1 MAGVTL
7 ASQSESYIR
16 CRGLLKM
23 HWTPEHAQPL
33 NQWPEQH
40 LDVSSTTSSPAHKSD
55 LYHSSRQRFNYAWAN
70 DDISALTA
78 SNLLKRY
85 AEKYSGV
92 LDSPYERPTL
102 NSYTDGAFG
111 PVNGQKGEL
120 ESWQMSH
127 SSEATYPLTSM
138 HDGLAGS
145 KSGVASAVASGN
157 GSVGIGSSSIGP
169 GNMSDSIYP
178 SNTCGGATTSS
189 GLGTPQDYTSGY
201 SSTYLPPGYCSQPTT
216 ALPPAHPASLHSSGL
231 LQSAHPSPTLVP
243 GYSPSGPMY
252 NYASSAYP
260 SQPALGPGYASMHPH
275 PSASYL
281 PSGIAAPT
289 PLPPPNASSRPP
301 VVPGYG
307 YQSSGLGPIPVP
319 PISSESS
326 SSLKRK
332 AFELPVEEEGDSRYR
347 KYSYEQPKSISEPP
361 YQISDNGVS
370 SECRGN
376 GFNRSNETSQVS
388 YKAGKR
394 STAEEHIGKYNNQSM
409 KAIVSP
415 NSFATEASLR
425 SGEPFDKFTPAAMV
439 NGERGGT
446 EHGHTFAHRMQVPI
460 IKQEPFFSQSEEQLK
475 DTDPL
480 LLELVNNE
488 IVDCGPPVQWTDIA
502 GQVSIKAM
510 IEEELVWPILRPGA
524 YTGASRPP
532 RTILLFG
539 PRGAGKTLLSRCIC
553 TQLGSTLMRLSCAS
567 LVSKWKSEGEKI
579 LETIFFVASCRQ
591 PSVVFISEI
600 DILLSS
606 RVKEE
611 GSQLMNMKTQLLSY
625 LESIATSAND
635 NVIVIGTTQRPDDIE
650 ESVHRLFAKRFYIS
664 PPDTLARRQI
674 LHHTLAQQNYC
685 LSEREMASVVQHT
698 EGYLSSELVQ
708 LCQLAGADQLHS
720 IAGQLQPTN
729 YKDFEGAFCKLRP
742 STSQKELDLFSEWNK
757 MYGSRH

>member
-1 MAGVTL
+1 
-7 ASQSESYIR
+7 
-16 CRGLLKM
+16 M

-40 LDVSSTTSSPAHKSD
+40 LDVSSTTSSPAHKTD

-102 NSYTDGAFG
+102 NSFTDGAFG
-111 PVNGQKGEL
+111 PINGQKGDL
-120 ESWQMSH
+120 EPWQMSH
-127 SSEATYPLTSM
+127 SSENTYSLTSM

-145 KSGVASAVASGN
+145 KSVLPSAVAPGN
-157 GSVGIGSSSIGP
+157 GPVGIGSPSVGP
-169 GNMSDSIYP
+169 GNLSDSIYP
-178 SNTCGGATTSS
+178 SNTCGGSTAS
-189 GLGTPQDYTSGY
+189 GGLVAPQDYTSAY
-201 SSTYLPPGYCSQPTT
+201 SGTYLPPGYCSQPAT
-216 ALPPAHPASLHSSGL
+216 ALPPTHPSALHTSGL
-231 LQSAHPSPTLVP
+231 LQSAHPSPALVP

-252 NYASSAYP
+252 NYTSSGYTSQSGLAPAYG
-260 SQPALGPGYASMHPH
+260 AIHPH

-289 PLPPPNASSRPP
+289 PLPPANTSSRPA
-301 VVPGYG
+301 YG
-307 YQSSGLGPIPVP
+307 YQSSGLVQIPVTSL
-319 PISSESS
+319 SSESG

-332 AFELPVEEEGDSRYR
+332 AFEMPMEEENDGRYR
-347 KYSYEQPKSISEPP
+347 KYSYEQPKSTSESP
-361 YQISDNGVS
+361 YQISNNGVS
-370 SECRGN
+370 IECRGN
-376 GFNRSNETSQVS
+376 GFNRSNEMPQVP
-388 YKAGKR
+388 YKPGKR
-394 STAEEHIGKYNNQSM
+394 STTDENLGKYNSQSM
-409 KAIVSP
+409 KTIVSP
-415 NSFATEASLR
+415 NSYATEVPLR
-425 SGEPFDKFTPAAMV
+425 SSEQFDKFSSATMV
-439 NGERGGT
+439 NGEREGN
-446 EHGHTFAHRMQVPI
+446 EHGHTFAHRMQVPA

-475 DTDPL
+475 DIDPL
-480 LLELVNNE
+480 ILELVNNE

-553 TQLGSTLMRLSCAS
+553 TQLGSTLLKLSCAA

-579 LETIFFVASCRQ
+579 LEAIFFMASCRQ
-591 PSVVFISEI
+591 PSVVYISEI

-611 GSQLMNMKTQLLSY
+611 GSKLKSMKNQLLSY
-625 LESIATSAND
+625 LDSIATSAND

-650 ESVHRLFAKRFYIS
+650 EPVHQRFAKRFYIS

-685 LSEREMASVVQHT
+685 LSEREMAALVQHT

-708 LCQLAGADQLHS
+708 LCQQAGADQLHG

-742 STSQKELDLFSEWNK
+742 STSQKELDLFADWNK